1 MRLGV
6 ERGRMPA
13 TAEVESLES
22 LLGKWG
28 LMHDSKVL
36 NGAVALFGAQTGSY
50 MQMRLR
56 LARFRGTNK
65 NEFMDSSRADGNFFD
80 LLDAGMA
87 FLFKHLSLSGK
98 IVGFRK
104 EEQLEIPAE
113 ALREALTNA
122 LCHRQLEKYNLSPGI
137 AVYDD
142 RVEIENPGRFPLG
155 VTPENIKTSHASFPY
170 NPLIAE
176 VLYRSSF
183 LESWGSGVGRMVD
196 ACRAQGVPEP
206 VYEEYGGFVK
216 IVFKKKPGLINDQVG
231 SQSSLSEDASGH
243 QVVGKV
249 SLSSHQ
255 VVTKLSLSIPV
266 LEGLLAKM
274 VAPMSAKEMREYC
287 GQKDATYFK
296 TNVIDVLI
304 TEGLVAMTQPNSPK
318 SPNQKYYLT
327 EEGKSLFESEGR
339 AKQAQGVSEERV
351 KRMIT
356 EFAESLP
363 RYEIGLPR
371 MDEQYNESLTVGDAR
386 CFQAAYKMKKE
397 MFEDNGQW
405 IYDTPDLYLHEM
417 QVNIWQHYNVQFLMR
432 RADAVYKIRFSEIKA
447 AFKKLGIDGNYAVV
461 TSFFLGTF
469 DSLFGGD
476 TAIEGTDY
484 GYRYGNVDI
493 YKVPSHEAHLIVIRK
508 ELLPRCEA
516 KVYEGPSKEYKLIN
530 EEHLLYSNIFNMK
543 DEGDGF
549 GLAMMRDIKFYMPD
563 EKDFHYVKLIVD
575 RDERVESEL
584 GKIRLL

>member
-1 MRLGV
+1 MTFEEIQEIIVKDEHRC
-6 ERGRMPA
+6 
-13 TAEVESLES
+13 LE
-22 LLGKWG
+22 L
-28 LMHDSKVL
+28 
-36 NGAVALFGAQTGSY
+36 
-50 MQMRLR
+50 
-56 LARFRGTNK
+56 
-65 NEFMDSSRADGNFFD
+65 
-80 LLDAGMA
+80 
-87 FLFKHLSLSGK
+87 
-98 IVGFRK
+98 
-104 EEQLEIPAE
+104 
-113 ALREALTNA
+113 
-122 LCHRQLEKYNLSPGI
+122 
-137 AVYDD
+137 
-142 RVEIENPGRFPLG
+142 
-155 VTPENIKTSHASFPY
+155 NIKTSHASFPY

-339 AKQAQGVSEERV
+339 AKQAQGVSGERI
-351 KRMIT
+351 KRLIT

-371 MDEQYNESLTVGDAR
+371 MDEQYNESLIVGDAR

-405 IYDTPDLYLHEM
+405 IYDTPDLYLHEI

-469 DSLFGGD
+469 DALFGGD

-484 GYRYGNVDI
+484 GYLYGDVDI